1 MNTLHI
7 AAPFV
12 GAVLS
17 EVLHWYRVRDRLDS
31 AKYQK
36 LLRSRPYWIITTLA
50 VLVGGLSVLIIF
62 GARFNDGELL
72 LAGAAFPTLL
82 RKVIAAFVGGP
93 KTVLGTNDR
102 QAVSDYFAVA

>member
-1 MNTLHI
+1 MSTLHI

-17 EVLHWYRVRDRLDS
+17 EVLHWYRVREKLES
-31 AKYQK
+31 AKYRK
-36 LLRSRPYWIITTLA
+36 LLHSRPYWIITTLA
-50 VLVGGLSVLIIF
+50 VLFGGLSVLILF

-82 RKVIAAFVGGP
+82 RKVIAAFVGSP

-102 QAVSDYFAVA
+102 RVVTDYFAVA